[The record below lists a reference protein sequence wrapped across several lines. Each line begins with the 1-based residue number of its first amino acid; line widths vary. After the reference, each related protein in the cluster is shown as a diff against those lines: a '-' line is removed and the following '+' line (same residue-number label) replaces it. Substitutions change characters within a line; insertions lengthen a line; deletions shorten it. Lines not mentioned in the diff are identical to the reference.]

1 MFGLSTDYQ
10 VFLLSRM
17 RERHAETGDAREAVH
32 HALRRTAHVIGGAA
46 LIMTA
51 VFITFAQT
59 DVVNVRQ
66 FGVGLAIAVV
76 LDATVVRLVLLPAVI
91 LLLGDRAWPARAG
104 SRGASLPGPRPGSL
118 PAPVPRT
125 NAG

>member
-1 MFGLSTDYQ
+1 
-10 VFLLSRM
+10 VFLLTRM

-32 HALRRTAHVIGGAA
+32 HPLRRTAHVIGGAA

-51 VFITFAQT
+51 VFVTFAQT
-59 DVVNVRQ
+59 GVMNVRQ

-76 LDATVVRLVLLPAVI
+76 LDATVVRLVLLPAVL
-91 LLLGDRAWPARAG
+91 LLLGERAWPKPARRAG
-104 SRGASLPGPRPGSL
+104 RRSAGLPDPRPGTL

-125 NAG
+125 SAG